1 MPRSGMFTYKAAAH
15 SLRHRMDDGV
25 FITGPC
31 AYCGIDTIE
40 FCPEC
45 SAFVC
50 RGCDVREHWPAVGIV
65 PEFGF
70 VAEPFRPGRFRR

>member
-1 MPRSGMFTYKAAAH
+1 MPHSGMWTHKAAAH
-15 SLRHRMDDGV
+15 SLHHKMEGGLFV
-25 FITGPC
+25 TGGC
-31 AYCGIDTIE
+31 AYCGIDTID

-45 SAFVC
+45 GVFVC

-70 VAEPFRPGRFRR
+70 VAESFGPRRFR